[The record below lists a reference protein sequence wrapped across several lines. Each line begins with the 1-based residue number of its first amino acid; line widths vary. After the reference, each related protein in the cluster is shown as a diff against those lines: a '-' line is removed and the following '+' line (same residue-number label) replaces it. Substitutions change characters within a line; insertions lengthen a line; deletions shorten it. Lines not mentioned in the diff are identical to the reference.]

1 MVPSPPKA
9 LKILTPE
16 SPWKHGELTLAIK
29 PKTIFLAISKKKRK
43 KRKAWLPLR
52 VIWVSS
58 SDVRGRWQMAAAPG
72 EVLFQPGARC
82 QATPPLFRGT
92 PVISRLNC
100 VISQQSTNEPDNRP
114 RFLAL
119 ICRAAA
125 GRREKK
131 KRRGRERTRPEP
143 NGTWPKTHVLSLY
156 FHHGGSRIQVA
167 F

>member
-1 MVPSPPKA
+1 
-9 LKILTPE
+9 
-16 SPWKHGELTLAIK
+16 
-29 PKTIFLAISKKKRK
+29 
-43 KRKAWLPLR
+43 
-52 VIWVSS
+52 
-58 SDVRGRWQMAAAPG
+58 MAAAPG

-92 PVISRLNC
+92 PVISRLNR
-100 VISQQSTNEPDNRP
+100 VISQQSTNELDNRP

-131 KRRGRERTRPEP
+131 RRGRERARPEP

-156 FHHGGSRIQVA
+156 FHHGGFRIQVA